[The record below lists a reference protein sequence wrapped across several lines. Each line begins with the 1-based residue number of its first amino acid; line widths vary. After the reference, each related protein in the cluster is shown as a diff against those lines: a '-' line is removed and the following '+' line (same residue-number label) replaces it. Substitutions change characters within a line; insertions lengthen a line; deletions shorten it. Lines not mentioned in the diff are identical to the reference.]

1 MSRFIQLHVL
11 TSYPPSNLNRD
22 DLGRPKTAVVGGAT
36 RLRVSSQALKRAW
49 RTSEVFRSTLGEMPK
64 PDTELVDKT
73 IGKRS
78 KAIGQEIFKEL
89 AGVEDIT
96 VDVVRRF
103 DEKSIKTAFDIARM
117 IAVQFG
123 KLDGEFPPKRKKS
136 GDEESSTDDDKGSDS
151 DEKLVKAFRKALN
164 TGQLVHLSPMEEH
177 AIQDLTARLRSEA
190 RAPRDEELDLLRLD
204 HASVDIGL
212 FGRMLAESPSFNIE
226 AATQVAHAITVHRA
240 EVEDDYFTA
249 VDDLNMGAAHIGET
263 GFGAGVYYL
272 YVCIDRALLDENLA
286 GDTALRNR
294 ALAALIEAIAKVGPT
309 GKQNSFASRAFAS
322 LVLAEKGH
330 QQPRSLSLAF
340 LKPVNGTQGDAGMMA
355 SAIEALMDKRKS
367 LEDMYGAADACLI
380 GVEGEYRSLAGDKAA
395 ALQDV
400 IAFAQ
405 AD

>member
-49 RTSEVFRSTLGEMPK
+49 RTSESFKAALNGHLGVRTKEMGIRVYDGLIGGGVAEKDARAWSRAIAGCFGKPK
-64 PDTELVDKT
+64 SDKKTDNNEDMHIEQLAHFGPEEQQAIEALVTRLIATRTAPTEDD
-73 IGKRS
+73 
-78 KAIGQEIFKEL
+78 L
-89 AGVEDIT
+89 ALLRHPVAA
-96 VDVVRRF
+96 V
-103 DEKSIKTAFDIARM
+103 DIAM
-117 IAVQFG
+117 
-123 KLDGEFPPKRKKS
+123 
-136 GDEESSTDDDKGSDS
+136 
-151 DEKLVKAFRKALN
+151 
-164 TGQLVHLSPMEEH
+164 
-177 AIQDLTARLRSEA
+177 
-190 RAPRDEELDLLRLD
+190 
-204 HASVDIGL
+204 
-212 FGRMLAESPSFNIE
+212 FGRMLAANPAFNVE

-249 VDDLNMGAAHIGET
+249 VDDLNNGAEDLGAAHIGET

-294 ALAALIEAIAKVGPT
+294 ALAALIEAVAKVGPS

-322 LVLAEKGH
+322 LVLAEKGD

-340 LKPVNGTQGDAGMMA
+340 LKPVNGTQGDGGMMA
-355 SAIEALMDKRKS
+355 SAITALQEKRKS
-367 LEDMYGAADACLI
+367 MEDMYGPADPCLAA
-380 GVEGEYRSLAGDKAA
+380 VEGEYRANLSDKVGS
-395 ALQDV
+395 LQDV

>member
-49 RTSEVFRSTLGEMPK
+49 RTSDPFKAALDGHLGVRTKEMGIRAHERLIAGGVAEK
-64 PDTELVDKT
+64 DAREWSRAIAACFGKSKSDKKTENNEDLHIEQLAHFGPEEQQAIEALVGRLIAT
-73 IGKRS
+73 RT
-78 KAIGQEIFKEL
+78 APT
-89 AGVEDIT
+89 EDDLSLLRHP
-96 VDVVRRF
+96 VAAV
-103 DEKSIKTAFDIARM
+103 DIAM
-117 IAVQFG
+117 
-123 KLDGEFPPKRKKS
+123 
-136 GDEESSTDDDKGSDS
+136 
-151 DEKLVKAFRKALN
+151 
-164 TGQLVHLSPMEEH
+164 
-177 AIQDLTARLRSEA
+177 
-190 RAPRDEELDLLRLD
+190 
-204 HASVDIGL
+204 
-212 FGRMLAESPSFNIE
+212 FGRMLAANPAFNVE

-249 VDDLNMGAAHIGET
+249 VDDLNNGAEDMGAAHIGET
-263 GFGAGVYYL
+263 GFGAGVFYL

-294 ALAALIEAIAKVGPT
+294 ALGALIEAIAKVGPT

-322 LVLAEKGH
+322 LVLAEKGD

-355 SAIEALMDKRKS
+355 SAIEALMGKRKS
-367 LEDMYGAADACLI
+367 LEDMYGSADACLV
-380 GVEGEYRSLAGDKAA
+380 GVEGEHQALAGDKVAS
-395 ALQDV
+395 LQDV